1 VIETAEKRGVFCS
14 GYHTNQAK
22 LAPNAYI
29 TGAEW
34 DWTTVYTNYAEKI
47 KAGETLR
54 DGGIPHMVR
63 GGVKAGFVELSPY
76 GSMVSEKAKEDAEV
90 ATAKLLNDNMVIY
103 QGKIKSNQGKVVI
116 PEGKKYQQDATKLE
130 KMDWL
135 VQGVMGSTTS

>member
-1 VIETAEKRGVFCS
+1 
-14 GYHTNQAK
+14 
-22 LAPNAYI
+22 
-29 TGAEW
+29 
-34 DWTTVYTNYAEKI
+34 
-47 KAGETLR
+47 
-54 DGGIPHMVR
+54 
-63 GGVKAGFVELSPY
+63 
-76 GSMVSEKAKEDAEV
+76 MVSEKAKEDAEV